1 MKTAKIEN
9 KSGWLVGGG
18 IFASI
23 LASLCCVGPLVLT
36 ILGVSGAAAL
46 SKFETIRAPM
56 ILLVL
61 LLFGVAGVVLFRK
74 RNSCEPGSICADP
87 KKFRKMVIFYWL
99 GLTIALIVITSP
111 QWVALVF
118 S

>member
-1 MKTAKIEN
+1 MDANKIEN

-18 IFASI
+18 ILASI
-23 LASLCCVGPLVLT
+23 VASLCCVGPLILT
-36 ILGVSGAAAL
+36 ILGVSGAAML
-46 SKFETIRAPM
+46 SKFETLRIPM

-61 LLFGVAGVVLFRK
+61 VFFGVAGFVLYRK

-87 KKFRKMVIFYWL
+87 KKFRKMVIFYWI
-99 GLTIALIVITSP
+99 GLVIALLGITSP
-111 QWVALVF
+111 QWVAWLF